1 MDTIIFIPGFAG
13 SKLTLNGVEVWPPTI
28 FEYVFGYHR
37 LAELTDPNTQ
47 KNGVIDSAFC
57 FPIYQ
62 PIDDDLNT
70 IAAALGA
77 TKIDFDFDW
86 RQDILQ
92 STMPLL
98 AQTIEAR
105 YANGARS
112 IALVCHSL
120 GGVVAR
126 LLLESGTYAN
136 EPWLGAIEHFVGI
149 CNPHH
154 GAPLI
159 LGGAL
164 GVLGFQGIGASD
176 MPGLA
181 SDPRYPASYEALPA
195 PGYNRLR
202 RQPGNVPIN
211 IYTTV
216 VDGEFGSGSPNIRAA
231 IHSFSALDIN
241 NRPATVQYH
250 LIAGNQHLTIE
261 QIDVASSG
269 FSQEQDN
276 LGDGTVPLWSA
287 APGPMPAFVIP
298 GDHIGILKTDA
309 FRQRLFQILTGGTV
323 MPPPYA
329 AKPVVVISLNKQ
341 IYAPGEEMSVLIIPD
356 KPTRGINGKLRISRG
371 KGDSAADFE
380 RYGDDLPVSYSGA
393 EATHLLM
400 HINAPS
406 DPGAY
411 RMTLEDGNYESTAI
425 TSGGFAVSRAAAPHP
440 ERRAKGRSRAK
451 TSRKRAR

>member
-92 STMPLL
+92 LTMPLL
-98 AQTIEAR
+98 PRRSKRR

-154 GAPLI
+154 GSSSRYWAERSACSAFRASAP
-159 LGGAL
+159 ATC
-164 GVLGFQGIGASD
+164 
-176 MPGLA
+176 
-181 SDPRYPASYEALPA
+181 PASP
-195 PGYNRLR
+195 P
-202 RQPGNVPIN
+202 
-211 IYTTV
+211 
-216 VDGEFGSGSPNIRAA
+216 IRA
-231 IHSFSALDIN
+231 I
-241 NRPATVQYH
+241 RPATRLCRPPVTTGCGGSRER
-250 LIAGNQHLTIE
+250 ADQHLY
-261 QIDVASSG
+261 D
-269 FSQEQDN
+269 
-276 LGDGTVPLWSA
+276 
-287 APGPMPAFVIP
+287 
-298 GDHIGILKTDA
+298 
-309 FRQRLFQILTGGTV
+309 
-323 MPPPYA
+323 
-329 AKPVVVISLNKQ
+329 
-341 IYAPGEEMSVLIIPD
+341 
-356 KPTRGINGKLRISRG
+356 RGRWRVWL
-371 KGDSAADFE
+371 
-380 RYGDDLPVSYSGA
+380 
-393 EATHLLM
+393 
-400 HINAPS
+400 
-406 DPGAY
+406 
-411 RMTLEDGNYESTAI
+411 
-425 TSGGFAVSRAAAPHP
+425 GFAQHKGGDTFVFGSRHQQPARDGPISS
-440 ERRAKGRSRAK
+440 RSRE
-451 TSRKRAR
+451 TST